1 MASFLQFPLW
11 FPLQRIFLILAF
23 SLMSLTINACGGSS
37 GAGSSTHGSGP
48 APSGGSLPGT
58 PTGLSITPGTSFRFI
73 WNGVAGATV
82 YRLLE
87 DPTGSGSFTQVGGDL
102 LTTSYFHSIPL
113 WQRVNAQYMVQAC
126 NAGGCTNSAPLAVNI
141 LITNAIGYVK
151 ASTPGTGDFFGVGVA
166 LSNDGNTLVV
176 GAYGEDN
183 IALDSGAAYVFTRS
197 EGIWSQQA
205 YLKASNPGSGDDFGV
220 SIALSGD
227 GNTLAIGA
235 YHEDSN
241 ATGVGGTEADNSAPH
256 AGAAYVFTR
265 NAGVWGQQ
273 AYLKASNTDAG
284 DLFGV
289 AVTLSNDGDTLAVGG
304 YREDSNATGVNG
316 NQADNSAVD
325 SGAVYVFTRSVGV
338 WSQQAYLKA
347 SNTDAGD
354 LFGSW
359 IYLSGD
365 GETLAVGARF
375 EASNA
380 TGVNGNQA
388 DNSAVDSGAVYVF
401 TRSAGVW
408 SPQAYLKAS
417 NTDAGDL
424 FGAMVALSDDGNTLA
439 VGARQEDSNSSG
451 IGGNEGDNSA
461 PDAGA
466 VYIFTRSGVVWSQQ
480 VYLKAS
486 NTDAGDM
493 FGVRVAL
500 SSDGNILAVSAGNE
514 DSSAIGLGGNQADNS
529 APDAGVAYVF
539 TRDAGVWS
547 QQAYLKASN
556 TLTGDM
562 FGGWATLSAD
572 GNTLAVGATN
582 EDGGATD
589 AGAVY
594 VY

>member
-1 MASFLQFPLW
+1 M
-11 FPLQRIFLILAF
+11 
-23 SLMSLTINACGGSS
+23 
-37 GAGSSTHGSGP
+37 
-48 APSGGSLPGT
+48 
-58 PTGLSITPGTSFRFI
+58 
-73 WNGVAGATV
+73 
-82 YRLLE
+82 
-87 DPTGSGSFTQVGGDL
+87 
-102 LTTSYFHSIPL
+102 
-113 WQRVNAQYMVQAC
+113 
-126 NAGGCTNSAPLAVNI
+126 
-141 LITNAIGYVK
+141 
-151 ASTPGTGDFFGVGVA
+151 
-166 LSNDGNTLVV
+166 
-176 GAYGEDN
+176 
-183 IALDSGAAYVFTRS
+183 
-197 EGIWSQQA
+197 
-205 YLKASNPGSGDDFGV
+205 
-220 SIALSGD
+220 
-227 GNTLAIGA
+227 
-235 YHEDSN
+235 
-241 ATGVGGTEADNSAPH
+241 
-256 AGAAYVFTR
+256 
-265 NAGVWGQQ
+265 
-273 AYLKASNTDAG
+273 
-284 DLFGV
+284 
-289 AVTLSNDGDTLAVGG
+289 
-304 YREDSNATGVNG
+304 
-316 NQADNSAVD
+316 
-325 SGAVYVFTRSVGV
+325 YVFTRSVGV

-408 SPQAYLKAS
+408 SQQAYLKAS

-424 FGAMVALSDDGNTLA
+424 FGAMVALSNDGNTLA